1 MWTPPANSSNIQTV
15 EIFHRRTKIL
25 RIVGQT
31 FLPLSPPYN
40 NINFIEHFNH
50 RSLSP
55 LDGLKVQQKEGRGKS
70 LAFFVYRA
78 AQIIFL
84 RQFRYSR
91 NAIRSIS
98 VANAFANASKKKK
111 YIFFPFP
118 DVESWITKRYIS
130 IFLKR
135 GTVSSR
141 EYGTLC
147 DTSVL
152 RNVARW
158 VSMSCHAN
166 DTCILQ
172 RRCHIRDDARM
183 IPRILSWVVT
193 IFFNFKKLLRWLI
206 IKEVFLFWLIN
217 IFARMNIYI
226 YIYCILL
233 KWNEAKNNTLFKQQ
247 VKLNYENN

>member
-1 MWTPPANSSNIQTV
+1 MNPTREFIQYSSSWNIPSAYENFTHRGSNFSSTFSSLQQYKLHRAFQPPFSLAIGRAQ
-15 EIFHRRTKIL
+15 
-25 RIVGQT
+25 
-31 FLPLSPPYN
+31 SPA
-40 NINFIEHFNH
+40 E
-50 RSLSP
+50 
-55 LDGLKVQQKEGRGKS
+55 RGKS

-226 YIYCILL
+226 YTVY
-233 KWNEAKNNTLFKQQ
+233 F
-247 VKLNYENN
+247 